1 MMSTLNKLIAY
12 VKAAIV
18 GLCVIVGV
26 IVGAIAAALI
36 CLVVTIALNVG
47 FILMV
52 GVIDINDNLT
62 RVYKSWQTN

>member
-1 MMSTLNKLIAY
+1 MRTLNKLIAY
-12 VKAAIV
+12 ARAAIV

-36 CLVVTIALNVG
+36 FVGITIALNVG

-52 GVIDINDNLT
+52 GVIDINDNLA
-62 RVYKSWQTN
+62 RV